1 MYMKNL
7 NMPNN
12 IMIIDVG
19 LTSKS
24 LVEIC
29 KEHTHQDFTDRV
41 QLSQITNLNPF
52 EVVI

>member
-1 MYMKNL
+1 MKNL

-19 LTSKS
+19 ITSKS

-29 KEHTHQDFTDRV
+29 KEHTHQDFTDQV
-41 QLSQITNLNPF
+41 QASQIANLNPF
-52 EVVI
+52 EVAL